1 MKKYLLILAVG
12 IFCLASCDKFLD
24 KTPYDSIGTESEL
37 SSSDA
42 VSLVNAAYQ
51 PLQWPKLY
59 NMRIWSTDVVAGES
73 SVGAGG
79 GTDGIETV
87 QLSNFTADPA
97 NGAAVDVWRSNPGI
111 LRANLAL
118 SVLPD
123 TQMDEDLK
131 SRLMGECYFLRA
143 HYYFILVRFFG
154 DVPLRTK
161 PLFASDSLNIART
174 PKEKVYEQII
184 ADTREAI
191 ARLPYKGQY
200 DNANLGRACKEA
212 AECMLAKI
220 YLTLG
225 TNYGEVVS
233 LCEDVEAQGYDLS
246 KMDYADNWYNPKTGK
261 LNQNGP
267 ESLFEIQ
274 YTGDPAA
281 STNWL
286 SDNDNQ
292 SQWLNCFMAPRNSNL
307 VGGGGYGW
315 QHVTQEFVNA
325 YEEGDLRKDATIF
338 YEGCPDFDGK
348 EYDPEWSTTGYNVR
362 KWCVPVSICDKVDNC
377 PANTVVYR
385 FADILLMKAEAL
397 NELGRTAEAQKPL
410 NIVRKRAG
418 LKDVTTTDKSKMKE
432 IIIHERRMEFAFE
445 GHRWFDMIRIDGG
458 QYAVNFLH
466 SIGKKN
472 ATIGRLLY
480 PVPQVEIDANPL
492 FVQNEAYK

>member
-1 MKKYLLILAVG
+1 MKKILFLLTSVLL
-12 IFCLASCDKFLD
+12 LASCDKFLD
-24 KTPYDSIGTESEL
+24 KTPYDSIGTSSEL
-37 SSSDA
+37 TSNDA

-87 QLSNFTADPA
+87 QLANFTADPA

-118 SVLPD
+118 KVLPE
-123 TQMDEDLK
+123 TEMDEALK

-154 DVPLRTK
+154 DVPLRTE
-161 PLFASDSLNIART
+161 PLYATDDLNIART
-174 PKEKVYEQII
+174 PKEEVYAQII
-184 ADTREAI
+184 SDCNEAI
-191 ARLPYKGQY
+191 ARLPYKKEY
-200 DNANLGRACKEA
+200 SNTDLGRACKDA
-212 AECMLAKI
+212 AECMLAKV
-220 YLTLG
+220 YLTRAEK
-225 TNYGEVVS
+225 YDEVLR
-233 LCEDVEAQGYDLS
+233 LCEDIEAQGYDLS
-246 KMDYADNWYNPKTGK
+246 KMAYADNWYNPETGK

-267 ESLFEIQ
+267 ESIFEIQ

-292 SQWLNCFMAPRNSNL
+292 SQWLNCFMAPRNSNM

-315 QHVTQEFVNA
+315 QHVTQEFVNS
-325 YEEGDLRKDATIF
+325 YEPGDLRKDVTIF
-338 YEGCPDFDGK
+338 YEGCPEFDGK

-362 KWCVPVSICDKVDNC
+362 KWCIPVSIADKVDNC

-385 FADILLMKAEAL
+385 FADVLLMKAEAL
-397 NELGRTAEAQKPL
+397 NELGRTADAQKPL

-418 LKDVTTTDKSKMKE
+418 LPDVTTTNKTEMKNT
-432 IIIHERRMEFAFE
+432 IIHERRMELAFE

-458 QYAVNFLH
+458 QYAVNFLKG
-466 SIGKKN
+466 IGKKN
-472 ATIGRLLY
+472 VSLGRLLY
-480 PVPQVEIDANPL
+480 PVPQVEIDSNPL
-492 FVQNEAYK
+492 FTQNEAYK